1 MIKDSIKNDG
11 TKKISNITDNSSVM
25 KLWTELNH
33 FCVSKRSSHFAI
45 LETTQNMQLLNNKY
59 FSELIY
65 HRLLHYRIGHIAS
78 KDLTVTDKLSI
89 YALSYSTTYDS
100 HSIEKKFSFIISPN
114 DIHDKVR
121 RYIFN
126 PDQIINT
133 IQIEEGDVILCKSC
147 KHTMNIR
154 DNKACF
160 EKNFCPRGSVK

>member
-1 MIKDSIKNDG
+1 M
-11 TKKISNITDNSSVM
+11 T
-25 KLWTELNH
+25 
-33 FCVSKRSSHFAI
+33 
-45 LETTQNMQLLNNKY
+45 
-59 FSELIY
+59 SEQCSYLV
-65 HRLLHYRIGHIAS
+65 GHIAS

-100 HSIEKKFSFIISPN
+100 HSIEKKFSFIINPN
-114 DIHDKVR
+114 AIHDKVR

-147 KHTMNIR
+147 KHPMNIR

-160 EKNFCPRGSVK
+160 EKNFCPSCGNTLY